1 MTVRASVAAAA
12 GIRHRRDAESSELL
26 FASLMAD
33 NAAEFCGA
41 LVDYLARRLGVAVRE
56 LDAVDWQERERML
69 YRGEAQLGVV
79 CGLQYVYAV
88 DRGERPGID
97 LLAAPVMRGERYR
110 GRPIYFSDVVVRRD
124 SPARCLADL
133 RGASWAYNEP
143 TSQSGYNLPRYVL
156 ASRGET
162 AGFFGRV
169 VASGAHQ
176 RSLELILD
184 GAVDAAAIDSTV
196 LERELELHPELAE
209 RLRVIEILGPSAI
222 PPLVVS
228 RAVPRSRRADLL
240 RLVLEMHDD
249 PAGSEVLAEA
259 DIVRFVRVSRANY
272 DQIRQMARVAASA
285 RL

>member
-133 RGASWAYNEP
+133 RGTSWAYNEP
-143 TSQSGYNLPRYVL
+143 TSQSGYNLPRRACAFRWFDL
-156 ASRGET
+156 IFLFRLP
-162 AGFFGRV
+162 FF
-169 VASGAHQ
+169 
-176 RSLELILD
+176 D
-184 GAVDAAAIDSTV
+184 
-196 LERELELHPELAE
+196 
-209 RLRVIEILGPSAI
+209 
-222 PPLVVS
+222 
-228 RAVPRSRRADLL
+228 
-240 RLVLEMHDD
+240 
-249 PAGSEVLAEA
+249 
-259 DIVRFVRVSRANY
+259 
-272 DQIRQMARVAASA
+272 
-285 RL
+285 